1 MKTQASISI
10 ILAFAVTAATT
21 ASAKVKQNPEAKPID
36 TRPSVE
42 VCFVLDTT
50 GSMSGLIAGAKAKI
64 WSIANDLTN
73 ADPSPRL
80 KIGLV
85 GYRDRGDNYVTR
97 KFPLTDDLDAVYE
110 NLMKF
115 QAQGGGD
122 SPESVNQGLS
132 EAVNDIKWSG
142 KKDALKI
149 IFLVGDCPPH
159 MDYQDDVKYPETC
172 KAAVK
177 NGIIINSIQ
186 CGNNTETRTI
196 WKQIAHLSEGAFA
209 AIEQEGGMAAI
220 ATPVDGRI
228 AELTREING
237 TVIAFGNDKAQAVA
251 QSKISLAISAS
262 PAANAAR
269 QAYFSRNLGGK
280 AISGREDLIS
290 EVAEGNV
297 DLDEVQIEDL
307 PEKYRKLSKSEFAGV
322 VKEQQAKRG
331 KLQAEMGKLVTERN
345 TWVKKAMEK
354 RKAEKNYNGFDAQI
368 RHAVKEQGAKK
379 GINYKS

>member
-1 MKTQASISI
+1 MKTHASISI

-21 ASAKVKQNPEAKPID
+21 ASAKIKQNPEVNPID

-172 KAAVK
+172 KSAVK

-186 CGNNTETRTI
+186 CGNNTKTRTI
-196 WKQIAHLSEGAFA
+196 WKQIAHLSEGSFA
-209 AIEQEGGMAAI
+209 AIAQEGGMAAI

-228 AELTREING
+228 AELTREIND
-237 TVIAFGNDKAQAVA
+237 TVIAFGNEKEQALA
-251 QSKISLAISAS
+251 KSKISLAISAS
-262 PAANAAR
+262 PAATAAR
-269 QAYFSRNLGGK
+269 QAYFSKNLEGK

-290 EVAEGNV
+290 EVADGNV
-297 DLDEVQIEDL
+297 DLDKVQIEDL
-307 PEKYRKLSKSEFAGV
+307 PEKYRKLSRSELAET
-322 VKEQQAKRG
+322 VKEQQGKRN
-331 KLQAEMGKLVTERN
+331 KLQAEISKLVTERN
-345 TWVKKAMEK
+345 AWVKKAMEK
-354 RKAEKNYNGFDAQI
+354 RKAEKNDNGFDAQI
-368 RHAVKEQGAKK
+368 RRTVKEQGAKK
-379 GINYKS
+379 GIKYKS

>member
-1 MKTQASISI
+1 MKTLALTGI
-10 ILAFAVTAATT
+10 ILAFAATAATSAT
-21 ASAKVKQNPEAKPID
+21 AKKKQKPDAKARQQ
-36 TRPSVE
+36 VE

-132 EAVNDIKWSG
+132 EAVNDIKWSE

-172 KAAVK
+172 KLAVK
-177 NGIIINSIQ
+177 NDIIINSIQ

-196 WKQIAHLSEGAFA
+196 WKQIAHLSEGSFA
-209 AIEQEGGMAAI
+209 AIEQGGGMAAI
-220 ATPVDGRI
+220 ATPVDSRI

-237 TVIAFGNDKAQAVA
+237 TVIAFGNDKEQALA
-251 QSKISLAISAS
+251 QSKISLASSAS
-262 PAANAAR
+262 PAATAAR
-269 QAYFSRNLGGK
+269 QAYFSKNLGGK

-290 EVAEGNV
+290 EVADGNV

-307 PEKYRKLSKSEFAGV
+307 PEKYRKLSKSELAGA
-322 VKEQQAKRG
+322 VKEQQAKRHE
-331 KLQAEMGKLVTERN
+331 LQAEMSKLVTERN
-345 TWVKKAMEK
+345 AWVKKAMEK
-354 RKAEKNYNGFDAQI
+354 RKAEKKDNGFDAQI
-368 RHAVKEQGAKK
+368 RRAVKEQGAKK
-379 GINYKS
+379 GIKYKS